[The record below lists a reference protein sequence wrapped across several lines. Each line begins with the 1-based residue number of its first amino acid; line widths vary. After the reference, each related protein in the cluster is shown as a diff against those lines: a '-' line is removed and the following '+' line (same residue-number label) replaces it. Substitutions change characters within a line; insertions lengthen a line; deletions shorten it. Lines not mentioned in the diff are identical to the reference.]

1 VLHLAREKNI
11 RLLAVGLE
19 SEALSK
25 VRQVGLEGLSEEERG
40 YYVADPSGFI
50 QSVKQPSFKLYA
62 ERFIMPSYAARAN
75 AAQLG
80 ATPPSPAK
88 FLAARIL
95 WDESMAT
102 KAVRHLKENP
112 NDIVV
117 MLVAAD
123 HVKFGM
129 GAPARL
135 ERLLKVSE
143 VKTPPGRGKVRSILL
158 NPTPEDTGSQT
169 RRLRLTLGYA
179 ANLDNCRPVSDYL
192 WFSDYPKVA
201 WLEHPQN
208 PISTVYTDE
217 DTLFQV
223 FSGRK

>member
-1 VLHLAREKNI
+1 MK
-11 RLLAVGLE
+11 
-19 SEALSK
+19 
-25 VRQVGLEGLSEEERG
+25 
-40 YYVADPSGFI
+40 F
-50 QSVKQPSFKLYA
+50 PSFKLYA
-62 ERFIMPSYAARAN
+62 ERFIMPSYAARARE
-75 AAQLG
+75 AGMSISSSSSSSSQI
-80 ATPPSPAK
+80 PPPQPQPSPAK

-102 KAVRHLKENP
+102 KAVRYLQTNP
-112 NDIVV
+112 QDLVV
-117 MLVAAD
+117 MLVGAD

-129 GAPARL
+129 GTPARL
-135 ERLLKVSE
+135 ERLLQVAE
-143 VKTPPGRGKVRSILL
+143 VKALPGRGLVKSVLL

-179 ANLDNCRPVSDYL
+179 ANLEKCRPVSEFL
-192 WFSDYPKVA
+192 WYSQYPKVS

-208 PISTVYTDE
+208 PISRPYKDE